1 MSADFINDNMPKYTH
16 ESKPHS
22 NANNQVCVLIGHSIE
37 AVTSAVVLA
46 SLGQR
51 VHLYANEELLTQ
63 QIQQYGFEHHLQ
75 ALWQLYVQQQY
86 IISYSLPDTADELIK
101 RYEVVSHIDSHASN
115 ESRTIDKQKIVEAQ
129 KTVALKS
136 LRDFSIPLPPLA
148 IQQEIVAEIESHEK
162 RIDEL
167 KQEIAENEA
176 KIKTA
181 INRVWG
187 KATKPVVDETAHR

>member
-1 MSADFINDNMPKYTH
+1 MALYSEEQIR
-16 ESKPHS
+16 
-22 NANNQVCVLIGHSIE
+22 
-37 AVTSAVVLA
+37 
-46 SLGQR
+46 SLGLVKEALPKHVAISAFVSISGVFGKANQKGVAVRHLHLEDLRR
-51 VHLYANEELLTQ
+51 V
-63 QIQQYGFEHHLQ
+63 
-75 ALWQLYVQQQY
+75 
-86 IISYSLPDTADELIK
+86 P
-101 RYEVVSHIDSHASN
+101 
-115 ESRTIDKQKIVEAQ
+115 
-129 KTVALKS
+129 
-136 LRDFSIPLPPLA
+136 IPLPPLA